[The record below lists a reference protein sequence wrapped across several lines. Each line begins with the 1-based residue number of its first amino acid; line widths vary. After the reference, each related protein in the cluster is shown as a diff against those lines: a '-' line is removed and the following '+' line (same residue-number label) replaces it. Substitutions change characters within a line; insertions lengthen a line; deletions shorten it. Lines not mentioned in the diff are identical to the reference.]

1 MAKRVFI
8 VHGWGGSPDEAIHK
22 WLKTALE
29 NKGFEVFAPQ
39 MPNTNYPKID
49 EWVDYLSKVV
59 GGIDE
64 NTFFVGHSIGC
75 QTIMRFLEKQNKKIG
90 GVVFVAG
97 WFNLADMETKEEER
111 IAGPWIKKDINFD
124 NITKIA
130 DKIVVFISS
139 NEPYGY
145 VEENAK
151 IFEKKLHAKVIIEK
165 NKGHF
170 TEGDGVTEVPEVVEA
185 ILEMQDD

>member
-1 MAKRVFI
+1 M
-8 VHGWGGSPDEAIHK
+8 HGWGGSPNEAIHK

-29 NKGFEVFAPQ
+29 NEGFEVFAPE
-39 MPNTNYPKID
+39 MPNTNYPKIA
-49 EWVDYLSKVV
+49 EWVNYLDRVV
-59 GGIDE
+59 GKIDE

-97 WFNLADMETKEEER
+97 WFNLANMESKEEKS
-111 IAGPWIKKDINFD
+111 IAGPWIKNDINFD

-130 DKIVVFISS
+130 DKIIVFISS

-145 VEENAK
+145 VEENVK
-151 IFEKKLHAKVIIEK
+151 IFEEKLHAKVIIEN

-185 ILEMQDD
+185 ILEMQNDKFE

>member
-1 MAKRVFI
+1 MVKRVFI
-8 VHGWGGSPDEAIHK
+8 VHGWGGSPNESIHK
-22 WLKTALE
+22 WLKIALE
-29 NKGFEVFAPQ
+29 KESFEVIAPE
-39 MPNTNYPKID
+39 MPNTNYPKIT
-49 EWVDYLSKVV
+49 EWAAYLSKVV
-59 GGIDE
+59 GEIDE

-97 WFNLADMETKEEER
+97 WFNLADMETEEEER
-111 IAGPWIKKDINFD
+111 IAEPWIKTAIKFNNIN
-124 NITKIA
+124 NVA

-145 VEENAK
+145 VKENAK
-151 IFEKKLHAKVIIEK
+151 IFEEKLHAKVIIEE

-170 TEGDGVTEVPEVVEA
+170 TESDGVTELPEVVEA
-185 ILEMQDD
+185 ILEMQND